1 KSFLNWHENA
11 LDKKALARSG
21 FFYLGNRDRTQCF
34 NCMGVLKNWRPGDDI
49 NTIHS
54 ESFPTCSLNPGV
66 ATGTSRKGT
75 FDFDDY
81 LTESD
86 RNLFREM
93 FPCIDPKRPSMK
105 FYEDRISSFEGKW
118 THSGPP
124 TISDIAKAGFF
135 LFDVDAS
142 VRCWYCD
149 VVVSDVSRQWS
160 PWEEHAKQYPSC
172 HFLLRNRG
180 HNFVE
185 AALSSVTDNEPEP
198 ALTLFSSRAEFIKG
212 MGSEIVANVVEMGFD
227 PKFIKKVI
235 RRQIRDHST
244 CFATTDALLDAL
256 LHPSEQESQGAEAN
270 RSSDEHSTP
279 EAQVADENHRAAEL
293 SPEEERRVQSELR
306 RLRDEKRCK
315 VCLDRDAEMVFIPC
329 GHLSTCLICTQSL
342 RQCPVCRMKI
352 NRSYRTFPS

>member
-1 KSFLNWHENA
+1 LYSEKDRLKSFLNWHENA

-54 ESFPTCSLNPGV
+54 ESFPTC
-66 ATGTSRKGT
+66 R
-75 FDFDDY
+75 Y
-81 LTESD
+81 Y

-198 ALTLFSSRAEFIKG
+198 ALS

-256 LHPSEQESQGAEAN
+256 VTEENDLIDLGSSS
-270 RSSDEHSTP
+270 SSDDDEEGCAIMLCCFIYRMGVDIHNEGLHSLSHQTI
-279 EAQVADENHRAAEL
+279 VL

>member
-1 KSFLNWHENA
+1 LYSEKDRLKSFLNWHENA

-54 ESFPTCSLNPGV
+54 ESFPTC
-66 ATGTSRKGT
+66 
-75 FDFDDY
+75 
-81 LTESD
+81 

-185 AALSSVTDNEPEP
+185 AALSSH
-198 ALTLFSSRAEFIKG
+198 
-212 MGSEIVANVVEMGFD
+212 FD
-227 PKFIKKVI
+227 E
-235 RRQIRDHST
+235 DE
-244 CFATTDALLDAL
+244 

-270 RSSDEHSTP
+270 RS
-279 EAQVADENHRAAEL
+279 N
-293 SPEEERRVQSELR
+293 
-306 RLRDEKRCK
+306 EKRCK

>member
-1 KSFLNWHENA
+1 M
-11 LDKKALARSG
+11 ARSG

-54 ESFPTCSLNPGV
+54 ESFPTCRYLQIQYID
-66 ATGTSRKGT
+66 AKITTSIV
-75 FDFDDY
+75 
-81 LTESD
+81 LD

-198 ALTLFSSRAEFIKG
+198 ALSYEYQALFSSRAEFIKG

-256 LHPSEQESQGAEAN
+256 AN

>member
-1 KSFLNWHENA
+1 M
-11 LDKKALARSG
+11 ARSG

-54 ESFPTCSLNPGV
+54 ESFPTCSPANDIYSSNESESIVLENYAPEPN
-66 ATGTSRKGT
+66 AFSLPNSR
-75 FDFDDY
+75 
-81 LTESD
+81 SD
-86 RNLFREM
+86 RATQAAYINPVFNGKDM

-185 AALSSVTDNEPEP
+185 AALSSDTACIFVVT
-198 ALTLFSSRAEFIKG
+198 I
-212 MGSEIVANVVEMGFD
+212 GST
-227 PKFIKKVI
+227 K
-235 RRQIRDHST
+235 
-244 CFATTDALLDAL
+244 LL
-256 LHPSEQESQGAEAN
+256 QC
-270 RSSDEHSTP
+270 
-279 EAQVADENHRAAEL
+279 
-293 SPEEERRVQSELR
+293 SELR

>member
-1 KSFLNWHENA
+1 SFLNWHENA

-54 ESFPTCSLNPGV
+54 ESFPTCSFIRNLLR
-66 ATGTSRKGT
+66 A
-75 FDFDDY
+75 
-81 LTESD
+81 D

-185 AALSSVTDNEPEP
+185 AALSSLLQCVVNV
-198 ALTLFSSRAEFIKG
+198 IK
-212 MGSEIVANVVEMGFD
+212 SYNLSKD
-227 PKFIKKVI
+227 KT
-235 RRQIRDHST
+235 S
-244 CFATTDALLDAL
+244 
-256 LHPSEQESQGAEAN
+256 
-270 RSSDEHSTP
+270 
-279 EAQVADENHRAAEL
+279 

>member
-1 KSFLNWHENA
+1 LLEGLDLYSEKDRLKSFLNWHENA

-54 ESFPTCSLNPGV
+54 ESFPTC
-66 ATGTSRKGT
+66 RYWT

-198 ALTLFSSRAEFIKG
+198 ALSYEY
-212 MGSEIVANVVEMGFD
+212 
-227 PKFIKKVI
+227 
-235 RRQIRDHST
+235 Q
-244 CFATTDALLDAL
+244 
-256 LHPSEQESQGAEAN
+256 
-270 RSSDEHSTP
+270 
-279 EAQVADENHRAAEL
+279 
-293 SPEEERRVQSELR
+293 
-306 RLRDEKRCK
+306 DEKRCK